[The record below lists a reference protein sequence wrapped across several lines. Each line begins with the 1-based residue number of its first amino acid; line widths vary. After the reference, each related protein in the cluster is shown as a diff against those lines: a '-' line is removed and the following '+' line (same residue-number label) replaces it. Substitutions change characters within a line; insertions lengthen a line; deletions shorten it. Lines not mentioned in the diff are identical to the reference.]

1 MNGEGL
7 DVEQMTGM
15 DVRSA
20 GERASIIDVRGD
32 VTGGSEEVLMD
43 AYQQATANGERKI
56 VLNFSDLEYMNS
68 GGIGLLVTMLVR
80 AQRHGQQIAAFGLNE
95 HYRQIF
101 ELTRLDDAISI
112 YATEHDSLSSG
123 S

>member
-1 MNGEGL
+1 MSGEGPK
-7 DVEQMTGM
+7 VEQIAGM
-15 DVRSA
+15 QVRSA
-20 GERASIIDVRGD
+20 GDRASIIDVRGD
-32 VTGGSEEVLMD
+32 VTSGSEDVLMD
-43 AYQQATANGERKI
+43 AYHQATANGERRV

-80 AQRHGQQIAAFGLNE
+80 AKRQGQQIAAFGLNE

-112 YATEHDSLSSG
+112 HATEQDSLSSG